1 MSEDRPAL
9 PEEGDSALISRRRFL
24 ERAARSA
31 AGTAAGLAGLS
42 SASLLAAC
50 GDEGAPTAGEWGHV
64 EGEVVT
70 LSGEPAAVGRIY
82 LMHPNGLQSGRYVDV
97 DGDGRWR
104 IPNVAPGEWQVRFWG
119 PGVGHVP
126 HDVSPN
132 PVRIT
137 VEAGRTARV
146 VFPVELGH
154 SHEHMV
160 EIYVGDT
167 FFQEQPLGEPNAPA
181 TVEVGDEVCWY
192 NVSRVDHVLSGQPW
206 GESPV
211 LKPTDSFIWVADRT
225 GEFDYQCPFHIPE
238 QRSKLIVKEGG

>member
-1 MSEDRPAL
+1 MSDHRLTPTGERRRA
-9 PEEGDSALISRRRFL
+9 SISRRRFV
-24 ERAARSA
+24 ERIARST

-50 GDEGAPTAGEWGHV
+50 GDEGAPTSGERGHV
-64 EGEVVT
+64 EGTVVD
-70 LSGEPAAVGRIY
+70 LSGEPAGVGRIY
-82 LMHPNGLQSGRYVDV
+82 LMHPNGLQTGRYVDV
-97 DGDGRWR
+97 RRDGRWR

-132 PVRIT
+132 PVRIA
-137 VEAGRTARV
+137 VESEETTRV
-146 VFPVELGH
+146 TFPVELGH

-167 FFQEQPLGEPNAPA
+167 FFQEQPLGEPNAPV
-181 TVEVGDEVCWY
+181 TVDVGTEVCWY

-211 LKPTDSFIWVADRT
+211 LKPTDSFIWDADRT